1 MPEGEIDGVR
11 ERPVPEHNKSAQC
24 AVGLSRRRCER
35 THSDTARGYTQF
47 SMLWYVDTSMDPQDI
62 YECVFLVAT
71 PDYEYG
77 GRRIVGNTRLIR
89 NGKPVASVRAAPP
102 LARRPRQ
109 LHRRRRCP
117 SWRLAAEFH
126 EPLSRI
132 PISLA
137 NQFEVVHGLT

>member
-11 ERPVPEHNKSAQC
+11 ERPVPEHNKSARR

-35 THSDTARGYTQF
+35 THSDTDRGYTQF

-89 NGKPVASVRAAPP
+89 NGKSSCLGEGRHTVGEALAPVTSSWAVSIEA
-102 LARRPRQ
+102 ARR
-109 LHRRRRCP
+109 
-117 SWRLAAEFH
+117 
-126 EPLSRI
+126 RI
-132 PISLA
+132 S
-137 NQFEVVHGLT
+137 